1 MRRPAALIATLLA
14 TLTLAAPAQAACAPG
29 DPRLAGHYLLEGA
42 MEVGSELMLYPD
54 GRFQFALIYG
64 ALDQYGQGCW
74 VVEGTTVTLL
84 AKGRRSV
91 PAQHTPVDRRFR
103 GMWLLAEPDGGLR
116 WPLQGFRGVF
126 RKTGG

>member
-1 MRRPAALIATLLA
+1 MLWFLMVAGQAG
-14 TLTLAAPAQAACAPG
+14 AACAPG
-29 DPRLAGHYLLEGA
+29 DPELTGRYFLEGE
-42 MEVGSELMLYPD
+42 MEIGSELRLYPD
-54 GRFQFALIYG
+54 GQFEFALAYG

-74 VVEGTTVTLL
+74 AVEGKTVTLL
-84 AKGRRSV
+84 AKGRRTV

-126 RKTGG
+126 RKAR